1 MDPVSPYHLPVSA
14 NPSVWWLPILPWAFA
29 CVAMAVLA
37 WPLALRLFRGLAD
50 GGAGLASGVGIFAT
64 TYIAWLLAHPYVGD
78 DRKAL
83 VLRLLLLAGAAGW
96 VAGVSLFRPR
106 DAKNPRW
113 LFPAALMALCGIA
126 LVPHS
131 SASVWIAALLVGAC
145 SVLAWWGEGARLRSA
160 LERTAMPFLSA
171 QALFLA
177 ALVFF
182 AGVRSYLPWA
192 TFLLNLRQA
201 EKMGNLTHLNSLMRT
216 AIMPPGD
223 SWYSGEPI
231 NYYYGGHLMVATL
244 AKASLQPAEIA
255 FNLGLATVFAL
266 TVALGFSFI
275 YNVVHTVARRTPWRR
290 GFAWHH
296 GLAWGLFGALAIACF
311 GNLDAWQQ
319 LGTRNVDSGDVYD
332 APGYSPRRALQER
345 QADALK
351 VPSAAAGELIPR
363 AMEAARPLIDAGA
376 DPAAI
381 RAALESHYREFPAD
395 LAVPKPQQ
403 PGIIE
408 TRWSWENLTLIDFW
422 RSSRAIKGTPPG
434 VKEAGTITEFPYFSA
449 ILGDLHPHHMALPY
463 TLMALSACLALIRVT
478 ARGARVRTD
487 AGWFARGWIAL
498 LVMGGCIGAVFAVNI
513 WDAVVL
519 AFLYALVV
527 ALARKDVAAH
537 ESWRYVGYAGT
548 VAVLFGVA
556 SLLLNARPDPPVLF
570 GSRPHTA
577 LALFAMVAV
586 PPLARFFLPR
596 AFPGAGWLG
605 GAVLGFVLAGLGGSR
620 VQSVLTSGSTVP
632 WDGVPLFLRDGL
644 GMLALAG
651 IAGLWT
657 LRRPAPRPLWWY
669 SAGAAYA
676 IPGILALVVS
686 FPIRSHFHSPLETKG
701 RILASVLPPRL
712 DPALASAGDRFWP
725 EFWARSPVN
734 PFPAELRTDL
744 RDYFTHWGIFLLP
757 VLALAVAR
765 LFSYRRMAGAG
776 PGFALLMVA
785 LMLKAA
791 AFNAMGKWT
800 GPLALSMT
808 AVSLW
813 FAFAFRQRREAAAWI
828 FLACAFF
835 WSWWVEVLHFD
846 DRYGGNL
853 ERYNT
858 PFKIYYPLWPMFAA
872 GLAVA
877 LRELFVRT
885 PPVAAG
891 RPLSVILSSRFATLA
906 GAVALAGILL
916 VRVVGPRAEIIPA
929 AAMMAVVAAAAL
941 VLYPPTR
948 RAAAEAWQRFYAN
961 VPAFLAA
968 LVCIALGMLY
978 PVAATVTRTRDAHAR
993 NYDRLARELA
1003 TTAENIAAGN
1013 PQAKLFPYADEFRW
1027 DFHTVRTLNAIAW
1040 LEQSRAFAGDLG
1052 AIEWLRANAD
1062 RGTVIVEAT
1071 GSGAYTPEGRVA
1083 AMTGLPSIIG
1093 WQHHEMQWRGWDK
1106 PASPR
1111 LQRRFAQ
1118 WLLPGFPLANPEN
1131 RPEAAGG
1138 LPDLNNVLRASHPG
1152 LELLPMT
1159 QVALLDTA
1167 LVNPERLASEVA
1179 KALDTL
1185 SPEEAARIAAAI
1197 QAVAADPKVMELD
1210 RTLREA
1216 IAAAMPGTA
1225 GAPPALAE
1233 NVLTPLRQAALYRAA
1248 VTSREAT
1255 EEALLALWPGTP
1267 RAALSGAIDILQRRA
1282 QRRLWSSA
1290 ITYLLVDHVQ
1300 RIYEAPE
1307 FDSQTR
1313 ALMEFHGVGYIV
1325 MGRVE
1330 LARFGKGAKTAPAT
1344 WEGRAKFDR
1353 LDAPY
1358 SADVPVSMRPEDG
1371 TYPIRVFRYDPAKAA
1386 PANISARSGP

>member
-1 MDPVSPYHLPVSA
+1 MDPASPYPLPVSA
-14 NPSVWWLPILPWAFA
+14 DPSVWWLPILPWAFA
-29 CVAMAVLA
+29 CVALAVLA

-50 GGAGLASGVGIFAT
+50 GGAGLASGVGVFAT

-78 DRKAL
+78 DRKGL

-113 LFPAALMALCGIA
+113 LFPAGLMALCGIV
-126 LVPHS
+126 LLPHS
-131 SASVWIAALLVGAC
+131 FGSVWIAALLVGAC
-145 SVLAWWGEGARLRSA
+145 SAGAWWGEGKDLRRA
-160 LERTAMPFLSA
+160 LKRTAMPFIST

-201 EKMGNLTHLNSLMRT
+201 EKMGNLTHLNSLMNT

-223 SWYSGEPI
+223 AWYSGEPI

-244 AKASLQPAEIA
+244 AKASFQPAEIA

-266 TVALGFSFI
+266 TVALGFSFV
-275 YNVVHTVARRTPWRR
+275 YNMVHTVARRSASRS
-290 GFAWHH
+290 GFVWHH

-332 APGYSPRRALQER
+332 APGYSPRRELQER
-345 QADALK
+345 QAAALK
-351 VPSAAAGELIPR
+351 VPSAAAETLIPK
-363 AMEAARPLIDAGA
+363 AMEAAQPLIDAGA
-376 DPAAI
+376 DPSQI
-381 RAALESHYREFPAD
+381 RAALRAHYSEFPAD
-395 LAVPKPQQ
+395 FQGPKPPT
-403 PGIIE
+403 PGDVE
-408 TRWSWENLTLIDFW
+408 TRWSWENLALVDFW

-434 VKEAGTITEFPYFSA
+434 VKEAGTITEFPYFTA

-527 ALARKDVAAH
+527 ALARKGVAAH
-537 ESWRYVGYAGT
+537 EGWRYVGYAGT

-556 SLLLNARPDPPVLF
+556 SLLLNARPDPPAIF
-570 GSRPHTA
+570 ASRPHTA
-577 LALFAMVAV
+577 LALFAVVSV
-586 PPLARFFLPR
+586 PALARFFMPK

-620 VQSVLTSGSTVP
+620 IQAALTATSTVP
-632 WDGVPLFLRDGL
+632 FDGTPLFLRDGL
-644 GMLALAG
+644 AMLLIAG
-651 IAGLWT
+651 LAGLWT
-657 LRRPAPRPLWWY
+657 LRRPTPRPLWWY

-676 IPGILALVVS
+676 IPGVLALIVS
-686 FPIRSHFHSPLETKG
+686 FPIRSHFQSPLETKG

-712 DPALASAGDRFWP
+712 DPALASAGDGFWP

-744 RDYFTHWGIFLLP
+744 RDYFSHWGIFLVP
-757 VLALAVAR
+757 VLAFAFAR
-765 LFSYRRMAGAG
+765 VFAYRRHAG
-776 PGFALLMVA
+776 PGPAFALVMVA

-791 AFNAMGKWT
+791 AFNAMAKWT

-877 LRELFVRT
+877 LRELLVRAT
-885 PPVAAG
+885 PPAALE
-891 RPLSVILSSRFATLA
+891 RPLSAILSSRFVTTV
-906 GAVALAGILL
+906 GAVALGGILL
-916 VRVVGPRAEIIPA
+916 VGVVGPRAEIIPA
-929 AAMMAVVAAAAL
+929 AAMMAVVAGTVL
-941 VLYPPTR
+941 VLFPPTR

-968 LVCIALGMLY
+968 LACLALGMLY
-978 PVAATVTRTRDAHAR
+978 PVAATVTRTDDSHAR
-993 NYDRLARELA
+993 NYERLAAQLA
-1003 TTAENIAAGN
+1003 AVAENAAAGN
-1013 PQAKLFPYADEFRW
+1013 PDAKLFAYADEFRW
-1027 DFHTVRTLNAIAW
+1027 DFHTARTLNAIAW
-1040 LEQSRAFAGDLG
+1040 LDQARSFNGDLG

-1062 RGTVIVEAT
+1062 RDAVIAEAT
-1071 GSGAYTPEGRVA
+1071 GGGAYTPEGRVA
-1083 AMTGLPSIIG
+1083 AMTGLRSIIG

-1111 LQRRFAQ
+1111 LQRRYAE
-1118 WLLPGFPLANPEN
+1118 WLLPGTPMADADRNPDS
-1131 RPEAAGG
+1131 AGG

-1152 LELLPMT
+1152 LEFLPMT
-1159 QVALLDTA
+1159 QVALFDTA
-1167 LVNPERLASEVA
+1167 LATPERLADEVA
-1179 KALDTL
+1179 KALDTVT
-1185 SPEEAARIAAAI
+1185 PEEAARLAAAI
-1197 QAVAADPKVMELD
+1197 QAIAADPKVMELD
-1210 RTLREA
+1210 AAMRDA
-1216 IAAAMPGTA
+1216 IAADVPENS
-1225 GAPPALAE
+1225 APVTLAP
-1233 NVLTPLRQAALYRAA
+1233 NVLTPRKQAALYKAA
-1248 VTSREAT
+1248 VTSRAAT
-1255 EEALLALWPGTP
+1255 EEALLALWPEAP
-1267 RAALSGAIDILQRRA
+1267 RSALSGAVEILQRRA

-1290 ITYLLVDHVQ
+1290 ITYMLVNHAN
-1300 RIYEAPE
+1300 RIYEAPQ

-1325 MGRVE
+1325 VGRVE
-1330 LARFGKGAKTAPAT
+1330 LARYGKGAKGGPAD

-1353 LDAPY
+1353 LEAAY
-1358 SADVPVSMRPEDG
+1358 SADVPVSMRAEDG
-1371 TYPIRVFRYDPAKAA
+1371 THAIRVFRYDPAKAA
-1386 PANISARSGP
+1386 PATISARSGS